1 MARYRWDTEL
11 KKLVPAGNDR
21 VARLP
26 VFGEAHYDGLRATD
40 GTPIDTKKK
49 HRLYMQANNLTTSD
63 DYKET
68 WAKKAAERDAFF
80 AAGQKDRPDTVPE
93 RIRRDI
99 REDVARAFHQIH
111 RP

>member
-11 KKLVPAGNDR
+11 KKLVPAGADR
-21 VARLP
+21 RAALP

-40 GTPIDTKKK
+40 GTPIDSKRK

-63 DYKET
+63 DFKES
-68 WAKKAAERDAFF
+68 WAKAKEQREGFMV
-80 AAGQKDRPDTVPE
+80 AGQENRPDKVPE
-93 RIRRDI
+93 RVRRDI